1 MKPKKGQIQL
11 KRDKCLLLVNFRT
24 YKYAGYILLNVSVII
39 LKQRQGQARCVSK
52 DIVGHNLVVKEH

>member
-11 KRDKCLLLVNFRT
+11 KREKCLLLVNFRI
-24 YKYAGYILLNVSVII
+24 YAGYILLNVSVII